1 MVQVIDMIKKIS
13 LRKRIVEPGGKLE
26 CFMVLTKVGKVCP
39 EPDNR
44 NVVVIAWK
52 SVQPVMIHLSILIRV
67 KILIYYLLT
76 WPLLLIFSCYCNI
89 KN

>member
-1 MVQVIDMIKKIS
+1 MKDTIGSDFHDKFDLFYARACSKKFNKGHGSSHRYDKKKIS

-44 NVVVIAWK
+44 NVVVIA
-52 SVQPVMIHLSILIRV
+52 
-67 KILIYYLLT
+67 
-76 WPLLLIFSCYCNI
+76 
-89 KN
+89 